1 MPSFLSHFAAI
12 FPLIVVGLIILALFG
27 LFFKHFQPMDWSKLK
42 GNHPDLDV
50 VKLPA
55 KLDNSIAGE
64 TGSVVSETPLA
75 KAFAVVFAVAF
86 VVLLVIIVGATA
98 QGGSGLAWRLS

>member
-1 MPSFLSHFAAI
+1 MQQFLSYL
-12 FPLIVVGLIILALFG
+12 PLVVAGLIALALFG
-27 LFFKHFQPMDWSKLK
+27 LFFKHAESFDFSKLK
-42 GNHPDLDV
+42 GNHPNLDV

-55 KLDNSIAGE
+55 KFDNSIAGE
-64 TGSVVSETPLA
+64 TGSVVSETLLA

-86 VVLLVIIVGATA
+86 VVLLVLIVGATA